1 MNKTIVKRVMRADT
15 LWLLMSVQFANHV
28 LRDKR
33 PQVPLQFVQIVLQVH
48 FKNWR
53 KQ

>member
-1 MNKTIVKRVMRADT
+1 MNKTIAKRVMWADT
-15 LWLLMSVQFANHV
+15 LWLLMLVQFAKHV

-33 PQVPLQFVQIVLQVH
+33 PQVPLQIVQIVLQVR